1 MMSMNQQPE
10 RRAKMQQAGDPVAR
24 EGNTTSLLNDPK
36 IIESD
41 CTAPGPAGQ
50 EKTWQFSGLL
60 YGMKSLGGVYKK
72 DPLGFLNGKYFSQ
85 RDRDAT

>member
-10 RRAKMQQAGDPVAR
+10 RREEMQQAGDPVAP
-24 EGNTTSLLNDPK
+24 EQGNTTDPDDPK
-36 IIESD
+36 IIKSD
-41 CTAPGPAGQ
+41 CTTPGAAGQ
-50 EKTWQFSGLL
+50 EKTWKFTGLL